1 MGVIKGLIAIA
12 ATALNAFAFLM
23 FVSTRFQALM
33 PNIVSPNSPITAL
46 ALGALLLSIW
56 ALLD

>member
-1 MGVIKGLIAIA
+1 MGVIKGLVVLA
-12 ATALNAFAFLM
+12 ATALNGFAFLM
-23 FVSTRFQALM
+23 FISTRFQALM

-56 ALLD
+56 AMLD

>member
-1 MGVIKGLIAIA
+1 MGVIKGLIVIA
-12 ATALNAFAFLM
+12 ATICNSFAFMM
-23 FVSTRFQALM
+23 FASTRFQTLM
-33 PNIVSPNSPITAL
+33 PAIVTPNSPITAL